1 MIDLRQIPPRLFGV
15 VLEAN
20 LRKLGPDYKLN
31 AHFVEAARIRLE
43 ADCAWMVPDL
53 GEPLSGDID
62 QRSRAPIVVRGDS
75 TLFDPHVAHALLR
88 REQIDPP
95 RNLLYCRIVRH
106 ERQVALA
113 AVVRREGVFP
123 SSARNTLCALAEVL
137 AAEIEHRERRRFYR
151 VFDRI
156 KEKIVAELRP
166 RDLAYQILDGLQQL
180 VGYDHSA
187 AFLTWDAEAHAFRVE
202 AEKIVWAKAKSPS
215 IGREIA
221 VDPEAAQVLQS
232 GIHLRTFSLDDPR
245 DPSAVL
251 GDAVRRVLDDQRTHR
266 IPRIRSL
273 IAAPVFFGDQ
283 FLGLLKI
290 AASQRRSFD
299 RWDADVV
306 ERFLPAAA
314 SAIRNA
320 RVNLSLETQA
330 VQAEVRASLVTL
342 ARVVAHDVNNAVGA
356 LLPLAQQV
364 QADLRT
370 GRFDLDA
377 LDADLEV
384 IIDRAAFCKRIFA
397 NMLNLGSSARSGDGP
412 VDLNEAVREALSFLD
427 AAAERLGITIALD
440 LATPSPIVR
449 FSRQDLEH
457 VVVNLVTNS
466 LQALA
471 PNKSPE
477 RRGSRIVISTGR
489 TRENRAFLR
498 VADDGPGIPAELLQ
512 KVVEPFFTTKSGGH
526 GLGLALVRSLAW
538 SNGGSLDIASVWGEG
553 TTVAIEMHPF
563 NDHAESLD
571 G

>member
-1 MIDLRQIPPRLFGV
+1 M
-15 VLEAN
+15 
-20 LRKLGPDYKLN
+20 
-31 AHFVEAARIRLE
+31 
-43 ADCAWMVPDL
+43 
-53 GEPLSGDID
+53 
-62 QRSRAPIVVRGDS
+62 
-75 TLFDPHVAHALLR
+75 
-88 REQIDPP
+88 
-95 RNLLYCRIVRH
+95 RH

-113 AVVRREGVFP
+113 AVVRRDSPFP
-123 SSARNTLCALAEVL
+123 NAARNTLCTLAEVL
-137 AAEIEHRERRRFYR
+137 AAEIERRERRRFYR

-187 AFLTWDAEAHAFRVE
+187 AFLTWDAEAQVFRVE
-202 AEKIVWAKAKSPS
+202 AEKIVWTKAKSPS

-221 VDPEAAQVLQS
+221 VDAEAAQVLQS
-232 GIHLRTFSLDDPR
+232 GIHLRTFALDDPR
-245 DPSAVL
+245 DLSGVQ
-251 GDAVRRVLDDQRTHR
+251 GDAVRRVLDDQRAHR

-273 IAAPVFFGDQ
+273 IAAPVFFDDQ

-290 AASQRRSFD
+290 AARRRRPFD

-364 QADLRT
+364 QADLRV
-370 GRFDLDA
+370 GSFDLAA

-384 IIDRAAFCKRIFA
+384 IIDRATFCKRIFA
-397 NMLNLGSSARSGDGP
+397 NMLNAGSTARSGGGP
-412 VDLNEAVREALSFLD
+412 VDLNEAVREALSFVD
-427 AAAERLGITIALD
+427 AAAERHGISIELD
-440 LATPSPIVR
+440 LAEPSPIVR

-466 LQALA
+466 LQAMA
-471 PNKSPE
+471 PARAAE
-477 RRGSRIVISTGR
+477 RKGTRIAILTGR
-489 TRENRAFLR
+489 TGDDRAYLR
-498 VADDGPGIPAELLQ
+498 IADDGPGIPLELQ
-512 KVVEPFFTTKSGGH
+512 DKVLEPFFTTKSGGH
-526 GLGLALVRSLAW
+526 GLGLALCRSLTW
-538 SNGGSLDIASVWGEG
+538 SNGGSFEITSLWGEG
-553 TTVAIEMHPF
+553 TAVTIEMHPF
-563 NDHAESLD
+563 PDGATDHDS
-571 G
+571 